1 MPIIFKTN
9 SCKIEKSKDNYK
21 FIYEDGE
28 KYTHFFDKIKKN
40 ISNDIV
46 SQKKNESFTVKASK
60 VESLKELLKRKK
72 TLSYRHLK
80 QLFTQV
86 KKQLQSLEEDGYCNL
101 FLDINDIVRIE
112 TFDETQKG
120 GTGGDIYFLYL
131 NTHHFLPI
139 TDTFTT
145 KILKPFNKNNMFLSI
160 ELKKLNTF
168 PKDIHINSQYYSL
181 ALLTI
186 YCCKLSKKYDNIK
199 FKKLD
204 LQYDKFSDYLSN
216 IENTKLYFALLRCLV
231 DNPKDRV
238 ALYI

>member
-72 TLSYRHLK
+72 NLSYRHLK
-80 QLFTQV
+80 QLFTQLN
-86 KKQLQSLEEDGYCNL
+86 KQLQSLEEDGYCNL

-139 TDTFTT
+139 KDKFV
-145 KILKPFNKNNMFLSI
+145 KITKPFDKNNMFFSP
-160 ELKKLNTF
+160 EMKKLNTF
-168 PKDIHINSQYYSL
+168 PKDININSQYYSL

-186 YCCKLSKKYDNIK
+186 YCCPLSKKYKNIN

-204 LQYDKFSDYLSN
+204 LQYDKFSNYLSN

-238 ALYI
+238 SLYI

>member
-46 SQKKNESFTVKASK
+46 SQKKNESFSVKASK

-86 KKQLQSLEEDGYCNL
+86 NKQLQSLEEDGYCNL

-139 TDTFTT
+139 KDKFI
-145 KILKPFNKNNMFLSI
+145 KITKPFDKNNFYFSPEMKNIKVIPS
-160 ELKKLNTF
+160 N
-168 PKDIHINSQYYSL
+168 IHMNSQIYSL
-181 ALLTI
+181 ALLVTS
-186 YCCKLSKKYDNIK
+186 CCKLSNKYSNIN

-204 LQYDKFSDYLSN
+204 LQYDKFSHYLSN
-216 IENTKLYFALLRCLV
+216 IENTKLYWALLRCLV

-238 ALYI
+238 SLYI

>member
-46 SQKKNESFTVKASK
+46 SQKKNEYFTVKASK

-80 QLFTQV
+80 QLFTQILY
-86 KKQLQSLEEDGYCNL
+86 QLQSLEEDGYCNL
-101 FLDINDIVRIE
+101 FLDTNDIVRIE

-131 NTHHFLPI
+131 NTQHFLPI
-139 TDTFTT
+139 KDKFV
-145 KILKPFNKNNMFLSI
+145 KITKPFDKNDFFFSPEMKNIKSI
-160 ELKKLNTF
+160 PSKIN
-168 PKDIHINSQYYSL
+168 INSQIYSL
-181 ALLTI
+181 ALLVTS
-186 YCCKLSKKYDNIK
+186 CCKLSNKYTNIN

-204 LQYDKFSDYLSN
+204 LQYDKFSHYLSN
-216 IENTKLYFALLRCLV
+216 IENTKLYWALLRCLV

-238 ALYI
+238 SLYI